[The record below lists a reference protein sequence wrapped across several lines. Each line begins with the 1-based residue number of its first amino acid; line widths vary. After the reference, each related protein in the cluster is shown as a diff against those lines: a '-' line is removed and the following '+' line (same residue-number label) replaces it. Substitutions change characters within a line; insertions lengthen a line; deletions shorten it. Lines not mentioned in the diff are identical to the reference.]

1 MFTGSGLLLKQV
13 RLVSILS
20 ETVEKWSCFANP
32 NNPAA
37 RDSPPRIAQPFIASH
52 PCGGFAQVTA
62 SSFTLRKAWLV
73 LQSRPT
79 AYVPEIQCRNSFYP
93 RVDSLH
99 HLSIHKSVRR
109 THFSPAFTSRPSCYS
124 MAVSPSSLSQLPT
137 SVHLNLPI
145 GSLRHVY
152 AEAECLFPVI
162 QLFLLTAI
170 SDH

>member
-62 SSFTLRKAWLV
+62 PSFTLRKAWLV

-79 AYVPEIQCRNSFYP
+79 TYVPENQCRNSFYP
-93 RVDSLH
+93 RVDSF
-99 HLSIHKSVRR
+99 HLSI
-109 THFSPAFTSRPSCYS
+109 FFTSKDSS
-124 MAVSPSSLSQLPT
+124 KSSLGFM
-137 SVHLNLPI
+137 HK
-145 GSLRHVY
+145 
-152 AEAECLFPVI
+152 I
-162 QLFLLTAI
+162 QLYSAP
-170 SDH
+170 